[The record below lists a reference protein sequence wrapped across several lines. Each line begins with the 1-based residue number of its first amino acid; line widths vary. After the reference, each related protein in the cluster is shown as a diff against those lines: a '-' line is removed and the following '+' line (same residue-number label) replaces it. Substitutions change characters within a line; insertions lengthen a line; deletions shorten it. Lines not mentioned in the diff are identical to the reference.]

1 MTATRCLNSFISFS
15 SLGLDEVD
23 DGRALAATGDERIG
37 DGARPPID
45 ETAAAI
51 GDDTAVADDGDDELL
66 LVEGILL
73 ISINKSSRP
82 RWKES

>member
-15 SLGLDEVD
+15 NLGLDEVD
-23 DGRALAATGDERIG
+23 DGRALAAEERIG

-66 LVEGILL
+66 FVEGILL